1 LPHRRW
7 TVVLAER
14 KIVDFEAEN
23 TLKKIGEIRP
33 RGRIFLYTIE
43 ICGNNR
49 RRAQI
54 TGVNGR
60 AVRFVT
66 EPVKLPR
73 LTTRVLWA
81 HASYLAIAMMRL
93 FNASFRQHQCVKKR
107 KQSGASP
114 LCFLVSFQLTAQFP
128 LDTFQRP
135 LIPPGACAPC
145 GRWCTRP

>member
-49 RRAQI
+49 RRAPI
-54 TGVNGR
+54 IGVNGR
-60 AVRFVT
+60 A
-66 EPVKLPR
+66 
-73 LTTRVLWA
+73 A
-81 HASYLAIAMMRL
+81 
-93 FNASFRQHQCVKKR
+93 
-107 KQSGASP
+107 
-114 LCFLVSFQLTAQFP
+114 
-128 LDTFQRP
+128 
-135 LIPPGACAPC
+135 
-145 GRWCTRP
+145 